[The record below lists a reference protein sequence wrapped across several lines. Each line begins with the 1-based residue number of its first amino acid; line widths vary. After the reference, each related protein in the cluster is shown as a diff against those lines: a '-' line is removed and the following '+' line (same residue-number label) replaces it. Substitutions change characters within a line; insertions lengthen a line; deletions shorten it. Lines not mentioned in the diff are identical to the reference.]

1 MSDNKVTGS
10 AFDLPILKRVFKY
23 AKPYIGYFYL
33 TLFLTIFLAIITPLR
48 PWLIQYTFDKYI
60 LIPDKQ
66 GLLIMT
72 LVLVGMVLV
81 EAIANFF
88 YIYLANYLGQSAIK
102 DLRIEVFGHINQFK
116 LKYFDKTPIG
126 TLVTRVVSDIE
137 TIAEIFSQGL
147 LVIIGDLLKLVV
159 AITFMIYVDW
169 RLTIISLSTIPILLV
184 ATYIFKNGIK
194 SSFQQVRNEVSRLNA
209 FLQEHITGM
218 NIVQIFNREEEEMRK
233 FKVINAAHRQA
244 HIRSVWYYSIFLPVV
259 EILSAAS
266 IGLVVWWGA
275 KEALKG
281 SDITLGT
288 LMAFILYI
296 YMLFRPIRELADKF
310 NTLQMGMVSSER
322 VFKVLDTEYVIDDN
336 GTKKFEN
343 IRGEIDFKNVWFA
356 YNEEDWV
363 LRDIS
368 FKVKAGETLAIVG
381 ATGAGKSSIINLLSR
396 FYEYNKGEIL
406 ADGYNIRDYELKD
419 LRRNIGV
426 ILQDVF
432 LFSDTVMNNITL
444 NNPDITQEQVIE
456 AAKAVGAHQFISKL
470 PGGYDYDVKERGGM
484 LSVGQRQLIA
494 FVRAYVYDPRI
505 LVLDEATSS
514 IDTESEIIIQKA
526 LETLTKDRTSIVI
539 AHRLSTVQNASKIL
553 VLEKGEVIEEGS
565 HSELIAQDGHYKNLF
580 ELQFK
585 ENPVL
590 P

>member
-1 MSDNKVTGS
+1 MSNKTGS
-10 AFDLPILKRVFKY
+10 AFDLPILKRVFRY
-23 AKPYIGYFYL
+23 AKPYAGYFYL
-33 TLFLTIFLAIITPLR
+33 TLFLTVFLAIITPLR
-48 PWLIQYTFDKYI
+48 PWLIQYTFDNYI
-60 LIPDKQ
+60 LLPDKQ
-66 GLLIMT
+66 GLLMMT
-72 LVLVGMVLV
+72 LLLIGLVFI

-88 YIYLANYLGQSAIK
+88 YIFLANFLGQSVIK
-102 DLRIEVFGHINQFK
+102 DLRIEVFSHINQFR
-116 LKYFDKTPIG
+116 LKYFDNTPIG

-147 LVIIGDLLKLVV
+147 LVIIGDLLKLIV
-159 AITFMIYVDW
+159 AISFMFYVDW
-169 RLTIISLSTIPILLV
+169 RLTLISLSTIPILLV

-194 SSFQQVRNEVSRLNA
+194 SSFQQVRNEVARLNA

-218 NIVQIFNREEEEMRK
+218 NIVQIFNREEEEMKR
-233 FKVINAAHRQA
+233 FKVINANHRQA

-266 IGLVVWWGA
+266 IGLLVWWGA

-322 VFKVLDTEYVIDDN
+322 VFKILDTVSTIEDKGN
-336 GTKKFEN
+336 KKFEN
-343 IRGEIDFKNVWFA
+343 IKGEIEFGHVWFA
-356 YNEEDWV
+356 YNNEDWV
-363 LRDIS
+363 LKDIS
-368 FKVKAGETLAIVG
+368 FKVKAGETLALVG
-381 ATGAGKSSIINLLSR
+381 ATGAGKSSVINLLSR

-406 ADGYNIRDYELKD
+406 ADGYNIRDYELQD

-432 LFSDTVMNNITL
+432 LFSDTVMSNITL
-444 NNPDITQEQVIE
+444 KNPEISKEQVIE
-456 AAKAVGAHQFISKL
+456 AAKAVGAHQFIEKL
-470 PGGYDYDVKERGGM
+470 PGGYDYDVKERGAM

-494 FVRAYVYDPRI
+494 FVRAYVYDPKI

-526 LETLTKDRTSIVI
+526 LEKLTQGRTSIVI
-539 AHRLSTVQNASKIL
+539 AHRLSTVQNASKIM

-565 HSELIAQDGHYKNLF
+565 HAELIEKNGHYKNLF

-585 ENPVL
+585 ESNAL
-590 P
+590 S

>member
-1 MSDNKVTGS
+1 MSNKTGS
-10 AFDLPILKRVFKY
+10 AFDLDILRRVFRY
-23 AKPYIGYFYL
+23 AKPYQGYFYL

-48 PWLIQYTFDKYI
+48 PWLIQYTFDNYI
-60 LIPDKQ
+60 LIPDKH
-66 GLLIMT
+66 GLLMMT
-72 LVLVGMVLV
+72 LLLIGLVLV
-81 EAIANFF
+81 EAVGNFF
-88 YIYLANYLGQSAIK
+88 YIFLANFLGQNVIK
-102 DLRIEVFGHINQFK
+102 DLRIEVFKHINDFK
-116 LKYFDKTPIG
+116 LKYFDNTPIG

-159 AITFMIYVDW
+159 AISFMFYVDW
-169 RLTIISLSTIPILLV
+169 RLTLISLSTIPILLV

-218 NIVQIFNREEEEMRK
+218 NIVQIFNREEEEMKR

-266 IGLVVWWGA
+266 IGLLVWWGA

-310 NTLQMGMVSSER
+310 NTLQMGVVSSER
-322 VFKVLDTEYVIDDN
+322 VFKILDTQSTIEN
-336 GTKKFEN
+336 KGSRKFEN
-343 IRGEIDFKNVWFA
+343 IKGEIDFKNVWFA
-356 YNEEDWV
+356 YNNEDWV
-363 LRDIS
+363 LKDIN
-368 FKVKAGETLAIVG
+368 FKVKAGETLALVG
-381 ATGAGKSSIINLLSR
+381 ATGAGKSSVINLLSR

-406 ADGYNIRDYELKD
+406 ADGYNIREYELKD

-432 LFSDTVMNNITL
+432 LFSDTVMSNITL
-444 NNPDITQEQVIE
+444 KNPDISREQVI
-456 AAKAVGAHQFISKL
+456 AASKAVGAHRFIEKL
-470 PGGYDYDVKERGGM
+470 PGGYDYDVKERGAM

-514 IDTESEIIIQKA
+514 IDTESELIIQEA
-526 LETLTKDRTSIVI
+526 LEKLTQGRTSIVI
-539 AHRLSTVQNASKIL
+539 AHRLSTVQNASKIM

-565 HSELIAQDGHYKNLF
+565 HSELIEKNGHYKNLF

-585 ENPVL
+585 ENSVL